1 MQAFIALCLT
11 FKSESAWRQ
20 MSATRA
26 IDLSA
31 ISRIN
36 MTAVAYKEV
45 QMNTQTIA
53 YQVHMLLMKRVDAW
67 IFNLETIH
75 MIMQPF

>member
-11 FKSESAWRQ
+11 LKSESAWRR

-26 IDLSA
+26 INLSA

-45 QMNTQTIA
+45 QMN
-53 YQVHMLLMKRVDAW
+53 
-67 IFNLETIH
+67 E
-75 MIMQPF
+75 